1 MAELEED
8 EVVGGL
14 DPWWR
19 WAKWARAEALK
30 NGDPTP
36 DGWML
41 LMLILPSLIFDS
53 SSLNLG
59 CLSLMDSVFLSSSV
73 ASRLEMLKLDRFDAA
88 GVVVV
93 VADGGGT

>member
-1 MAELEED
+1 L
-8 EVVGGL
+8 
-14 DPWWR
+14 R
-19 WAKWARAEALK
+19 

-41 LMLILPSLIFDS
+41 LLMILPSLIFDS

-59 CLSLMDSVFLSSSV
+59 CLSLDSAVIFLSSSV

-93 VADGGGT
+93 VAGGGGT

>member
-1 MAELEED
+1 L
-8 EVVGGL
+8 
-14 DPWWR
+14 R
-19 WAKWARAEALK
+19 

-41 LMLILPSLIFDS
+41 LLMILPSLIFDS

-59 CLSLMDSVFLSSSV
+59 CLSFDSVFLSSSV

-88 GVVVV
+88 GVVV
-93 VADGGGT
+93 AGGGGT

>member
-1 MAELEED
+1 L
-8 EVVGGL
+8 
-14 DPWWR
+14 R
-19 WAKWARAEALK
+19 

-36 DGWML
+36 DGWMLL

-59 CLSLMDSVFLSSSV
+59 CLSFDSVFLSSSV

-93 VADGGGT
+93 VAGGGGT